1 MDLMEYLSMTGVAWS
16 WIAAGLVLVALE
28 LVVPGFVIFFFG
40 LGAVLT
46 GVVLFVAPGLS
57 QAFQILLFSVASLVF
72 LVTCRRFMPK
82 SFRGRS
88 TQAEGD
94 PDDDEVAGA
103 IARVAA
109 PGLKA
114 GHEGKVEF
122 RGTLWNAR
130 VEEGGDLEAG
140 AEVVV
145 VRRENLLLVVRRA

>member
-1 MDLMEYLSMTGVAWS
+1 MDLMENLSMAGVAWS

-46 GVVLFVAPGLS
+46 GLVLFVVPGLS
-57 QAFQILLFSVASLVF
+57 SSLQILLFAVASLLL

-94 PDDDEVAGA
+94 PDDDEVAGS

-109 PGLKA
+109 PGLSA

-130 VEEGGDLEAG
+130 AEGSDDLAAG
-140 AEVVV
+140 TEVVV